1 MPNQK
6 NEIYDVIIAGAGMG
20 GLSAGSLLAKAGYSV
35 LILEA
40 GHVAGGCSSSYY
52 RKGYV
57 FESGAT
63 TLIGFDKNQPMKML
77 EDLLEIEIPKKRIHP
92 SMTVHLNGKQIVRWQ
107 NREKWIEEAS
117 KLFGEPQ
124 EQKTFWELCFGISDV
139 VWKVSGKNNYFPPLN
154 ISDIGQLFKNDIRDV
169 WVLPYALK
177 SVKKVAA
184 DIGIS
189 NPDFFRFLD
198 EQLIISAQSPSG
210 ETPMLFGAPA
220 VTYTNYT
227 NYYVPGG
234 LIEMVNSLTSNLESN
249 GGTLK
254 VKQKVISI
262 ERSKDCIEVS
272 TNREKR
278 YHSRC
283 FISNIPVWNMVDITQ
298 GNMRS
303 YFNNESSKYE
313 EAWGAFTMGI
323 VTDDPFPEEMT
334 LHHQI
339 HIDEEEKIKGLS
351 SNSIFVSFSEKGD
364 KNRIKNDS
372 ERVLNISTHADSNY
386 WFTLNGTYDDQKEA
400 VQKQIIQLLRKKLP
414 VFDNAKI
421 KLAFSST
428 PVTWSNWV
436 YRKKGRVGGIPQSMS
451 RSLLDWTPNRTPFPG
466 IFLCGDTVFP
476 GQGIPGVTLSGI
488 NVYLRVLKYF
498 KKSKK

>member
-1 MPNQK
+1 MAYLK
-6 NEIYDVIIAGAGMG
+6 KEFYDVIIAGAGMG
-20 GLSAGSLLAKAGYSV
+20 GLSAGSLLAKEGYSV

-57 FESGAT
+57 FEAGAT
-63 TLIGFDKNQPMKML
+63 TLIGFDKYQPMKML
-77 EDLLEIEIPKKRIHP
+77 EDLLEIEIPKKQIQP
-92 SMTVHLNGKQIVRWQ
+92 SMTVHLNGKQIIRWQ
-107 NREKWIEEAS
+107 NREEWIEEAS
-117 KLFGEPQ
+117 KFFGEPQ
-124 EQKTFWELCFGISDV
+124 EQKSFWELCFAISDV
-139 VWKVSGKNNYFPPLN
+139 VWRVSGKNNYFPPLN
-154 ISDIGQLFKNDIRDV
+154 LSDFGQLLKNDVRDV

-177 SVKKVAA
+177 SVKKTAV

-189 NPDFFRFLD
+189 NPEFYQFLD
-198 EQLIISAQSPSG
+198 EQLIISAQSLSN

-227 NYYVPGG
+227 NYYIPGG
-234 LIEMVNSLTSNLESN
+234 LIEMVNALTSNLEDN
-249 GGTLK
+249 GGKLQVKEK
-254 VKQKVISI
+254 VTSI
-262 ERSKDCIEVS
+262 ERINDQIEVNTS
-272 TNREKR
+272 KEKSYR
-278 YHSRC
+278 SHC
-283 FISNIPVWNMVDITQ
+283 LISNIPVWNMADITQ
-298 GNMRS
+298 RNMKN
-303 YFNNESSKYE
+303 YFQKESAKYD

-339 HIDEEEKIKGLS
+339 HIDEGEKTYGLN

-364 KNRIKNDS
+364 TNRTKEES
-372 ERVLNISTHADSNY
+372 ERVLNISTHADPKF
-386 WFTLNGTYDDQKEA
+386 WFALNGSYDNQKDI
-400 VQKQIIQLLRKKLP
+400 VQEQIIQLLNDKLP
-414 VFDNAKI
+414 FFNIAKV

-451 RSLLDWTPNRTPFPG
+451 RSLLDWTPTQTPFPG
-466 IFLCGDTVFP
+466 IFMCGDTVFP

-488 NVYLRVLKYF
+488 NVYLRVLKYL
-498 KKSKK
+498 KKE